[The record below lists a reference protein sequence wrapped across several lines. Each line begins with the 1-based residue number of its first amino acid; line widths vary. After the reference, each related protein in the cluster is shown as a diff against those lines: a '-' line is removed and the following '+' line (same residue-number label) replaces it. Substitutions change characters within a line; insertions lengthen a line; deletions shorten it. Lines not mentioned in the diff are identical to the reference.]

1 MRFLCGALSS
11 SAIQDGVHDDGEHA
25 EGNAAHGH
33 ALRTSCVGK
42 QGVHVRECTLTAH
55 SVPRGSAPCRASTPP
70 VKHPAAALFTLS
82 CLARTWPARTIQR
95 DTSWGGTQGERR
107 PDSHSL
113 CSADLLDGALRAG
126 EQHAHGAEPFGIGP
140 EETAGSVNEGEPPE
154 QGEGTRQD
162 LRAAERADA
171 CAV

>member
-55 SVPRGSAPCRASTPP
+55 SVPYGSAPCRASTPP

-82 CLARTWPARTIQR
+82 CLARTWPARTQCR
-95 DTSWGGTQGERR
+95 ETRHGEEAPKVSTVKVCAARTF
-107 PDSHSL
+107 SMAHS
-113 CSADLLDGALRAG
+113 
-126 EQHAHGAEPFGIGP
+126 EPENSTP
-140 EETAGSVNEGEPPE
+140 MVLNPLA
-154 QGEGTRQD
+154 
-162 LRAAERADA
+162 
-171 CAV
+171 